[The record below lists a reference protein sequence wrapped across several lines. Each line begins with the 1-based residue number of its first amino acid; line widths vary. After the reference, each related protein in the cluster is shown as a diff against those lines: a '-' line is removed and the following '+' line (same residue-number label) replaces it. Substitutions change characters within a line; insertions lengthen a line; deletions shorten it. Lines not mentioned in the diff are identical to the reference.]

1 MKWYELDDK
10 KLPSIT
16 SIASEIEPFFNEQY
30 IVNGVLETTYN
41 VISQIKGVA
50 SPDAVIELI
59 NKEFSINRNSAL
71 NIGTETHA
79 LVEEALTKPN
89 KLIDTKNITQEELYN
104 TATAWNSFMRVRNI
118 TFCYSELP
126 VICDKFAG
134 RLDII
139 ANEHRNYMIMDIK
152 TTTIKDDKVFLSRSH
167 LLQLSM
173 YFMCIQYIVK
183 NNLWKY
189 KVKDLKYDKEYEVD
203 LTPYKDMFLQMLKRP
218 RIALLYLDKANGK
231 HAYFK
236 FGRKEIFACKNHINA
251 YLKYIKSAKRSM
263 DITKR
268 SRYVSLYKIPIV
280 KYKGENYIRASLLKD
295 YLRRQG
301 LFIWQNNNSYFV
313 FIGRHIKNY
322 RIDNYKYFKEIDFWY
337 IVDLLQN
344 KKINKGNK

>member
-16 SIASEIEPFFNEQY
+16 SIASEIEPFYNEQY

-59 NKEFSINRNSAL
+59 NKEFSVNRNSAL

-89 KLIDTKNITQEELYN
+89 KRIDTENLSGELYN
-104 TATAWNSFMRVRNI
+104 TANAWNSFMRVRNI
-118 TFCYSELP
+118 DFLYSELP
-126 VICDKFAG
+126 VIHDKFAG

-139 ANEHRNYMIMDIK
+139 ANEHRNYMILDIK

-167 LLQLSM
+167 LLQLTM
-173 YFMCIQYIVK
+173 YFMCIKYIVK

-189 KVKDLKYDKEYEVD
+189 KVKDLKYDKEFDVD
-203 LTPYKDMFLQMLKRP
+203 LTPLKEAFIQICKRP
-218 RIALLYLDKANGK
+218 RIALLYLDKASGK

-251 YLKYIKSAKRSM
+251 YLRYINIARRSM

-268 SRYVSLYKIPIV
+268 SRYVSLYKIPIT
-280 KYKGENYIRASLLKD
+280 KYKEENYIRASLLKD

-301 LFIWQNNNSYFV
+301 LFLWANNNSYFV
-313 FIGRHIKNY
+313 FVGRHIKNY
-322 RIDNYKYFKEIDFWY
+322 RINNYKYFKEIDFWY

-344 KKINKGNK
+344 KKFNKENK